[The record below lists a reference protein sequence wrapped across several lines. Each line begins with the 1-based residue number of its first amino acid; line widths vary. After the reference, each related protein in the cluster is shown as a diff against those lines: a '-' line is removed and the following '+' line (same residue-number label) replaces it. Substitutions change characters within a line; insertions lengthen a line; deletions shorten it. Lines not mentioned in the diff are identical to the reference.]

1 MATTQPDLPKADPRR
16 RGSVFTWTATVLAC
30 AYILWSGTMVFGAT
44 RSFIDMY
51 KSMGVDL
58 PLATRIVF
66 AVYRFAY
73 PVLFLGATALVIAKQ
88 FYAREKWVSLG
99 ITLGVVLVVEIM
111 IRGTL
116 WALYH
121 PLFDV

>member
-1 MATTQPDLPKADPRR
+1 
-16 RGSVFTWTATVLAC
+16 
-30 AYILWSGTMVFGAT
+30 
-44 RSFIDMY
+44 MY

-121 PLFDV
+121 PLFDIAEKLNK